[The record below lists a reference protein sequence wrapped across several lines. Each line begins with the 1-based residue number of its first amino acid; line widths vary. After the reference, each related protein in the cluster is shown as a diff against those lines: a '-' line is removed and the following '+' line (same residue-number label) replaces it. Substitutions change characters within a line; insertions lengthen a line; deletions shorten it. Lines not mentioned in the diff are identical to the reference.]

1 MKKLLINQEN
11 PNGITIDMTADEI
24 SNLETQQ
31 AETNSAIVSE
41 QAKEDLKVSAK
52 TKLMAGEP
60 LTEEEAD
67 VMLGG

>member
-11 PNGITIDMTADEI
+11 PNGITVDMTADEI

-52 TKLMAGEP
+52 AKLVAGEP
-60 LTEEEAD
+60 LTEAEAD
-67 VMLGG
+67 TIVL